1 MKSESEPETTGVPTP
16 AIGFTASAPSLA
28 LRRLLDAATASDRSM
43 SRRLGL
49 KSMDMTAMSILT
61 SVRED
66 IGPRELSQRLGI
78 TPAAATELVDRLES
92 AGHLVRL
99 RDTADRRRVHLRPTA
114 SAIAEVGLNL
124 RELVGNLDS
133 IAAEYSEAERAT
145 IVDFLHKTA
154 AQLERFAEER

>member
-1 MKSESEPETTGVPTP
+1 
-16 AIGFTASAPSLA
+16 
-28 LRRLLDAATASDRSM
+28 M

-61 SVRED
+61 SARED
-66 IGPRELSQRLGI
+66 MGPRELSQRLGI

-114 SAIAEVGLNL
+114 SAIAEVGANL
-124 RELVGNLDS
+124 RELVENLDG
-133 IAAEYSEAERAT
+133 IAADYSDQEST
-145 IVDFLHKTA
+145 IIVDFLEKATRELH
-154 AQLERFAEER
+154 RFATDK